1 VLLWQRCTS
10 LKKEENNIDMDAGKQ
25 SSFSVIGRLKK
36 YIELISVRFHTA
48 GKVKSAEYDC
58 LVPFD
63 YKSKEIS
70 LRV

>member
-1 VLLWQRCTS
+1 
-10 LKKEENNIDMDAGKQ
+10 MDAGKQ